1 MGGDAV
7 CDNASSK
14 IGVWLAHTV
23 GFPIGVLA
31 WLAVVLSA
39 IPTAYSGASGIFVI
53 AAGAVIFEQ
62 LRNAGA
68 SKRMALAA
76 TAMSGSLG
84 VVLRPCLVV
93 VLVAVLNKQVTTDE
107 LFAQGLWVFALT
119 AVLLLGAF
127 LWRNPEPL
135 RIDPEPR
142 AKELFMGAVTS
153 LLPYVGLVFTGWLA
167 YGFLLDMWVNEQT
180 AALIFLVFCWRLWFG
195 SDGKCVRYYQK
206 SQISDLSS
214 RR

>member
-1 MGGDAV
+1 M
-7 CDNASSK
+7 
-14 IGVWLAHTV
+14 
-23 GFPIGVLA
+23 
-31 WLAVVLSA
+31 
-39 IPTAYSGASGIFVI
+39 I
-53 AAGAVIFEQ
+53 AAGAVITEQ

-93 VLVAVLNKQVTTDE
+93 VLEAVLNKQVTTDE

-127 LWRNPEPL
+127 LLAQSRPFRLILN
-135 RIDPEPR
+135 RVR
-142 AKELFMGAVTS
+142 VFMGAVTS

-167 YGFLLDMWVNEQT
+167 YGFLLDMWSTN
-180 AALIFLVFCWRLWFG
+180 
-195 SDGKCVRYYQK
+195 
-206 SQISDLSS
+206 
-214 RR
+214 RRRR